1 MPTFVDQ
8 VEEILGDD
16 LATISGYDQEKAW
29 TAWHQ
34 LHELV
39 DARRRSPSPLPD
51 KEAGHL
57 RPFDDFTTALGN
69 VSYLLG
75 GERVAAELKRTLL
88 YCHSVVITNPF
99 IDTGLDE
106 FVRGHH
112 KSAVAQRIHIYSD
125 MLRTLRPLIESSVVI
140 LTDYEITS
148 GSSLDDG
155 FQELERKVERGM
167 PSTFDATE
175 RRRGAFVVAHDV
187 YRLRNQ
193 LGVARVESG
202 RVDISLPAKYPSS
215 QHALLLRAAD
225 AGDSPSSVESQH
237 LQALARIPVA
247 LLDDLPI
254 ESVVNIRMK
263 DEDFEDWRRSLRQ
276 ALREIYRLDFSDEKG
291 FEAATRQV
299 LGDVLDRPMTT
310 LKDRIASSS
319 MLGNAKTAVRDLAIG
334 VLLDVAVGALGA
346 GTVAATGKTVFDALT
361 NLKRQ
366 KGNRAAL
373 THFVAL
379 TDTAS

>member
-8 VEEILGDD
+8 VKEILGDD

-140 LTDYEITS
+140 LTDYEI
-148 GSSLDDG
+148 
-155 FQELERKVERGM
+155 
-167 PSTFDATE
+167 
-175 RRRGAFVVAHDV
+175 
-187 YRLRNQ
+187 
-193 LGVARVESG
+193 
-202 RVDISLPAKYPSS
+202 
-215 QHALLLRAAD
+215 
-225 AGDSPSSVESQH
+225 
-237 LQALARIPVA
+237 
-247 LLDDLPI
+247 
-254 ESVVNIRMK
+254 VVNIRMK

-299 LGDVLDRPMTT
+299 LGDVLDQPMTT

-373 THFVAL
+373 THF
-379 TDTAS
+379 